1 MRLPISAV
9 VFLAASLVCQGQALN
24 FQNVKEQYPTYFNV
38 YVGTDQGQHW
48 FAPSPRTD
56 VPADD
61 PLALLFNQ
69 NRLYV
74 DYLLQNYRSSDAVA
88 IEKVLPDSAKAAAL
102 FAVQLRNDRRFEKLF
117 KEQVAHFLAATG
129 RSLAAYQPQPKMSLS
144 ADSLMTIAAQF
155 FYAMRERPDSSISWK
170 VCVGMNGFM
179 QDKHDDMQPLVE
191 AFCFQ
196 AVFNQ
201 YDPEKP
207 GYATDFLANARQI
220 TRETRAL
227 HGEERLGMARRRMTA
242 LMKTNDALRTVLL
255 GEYEKKK
262 PMLNFTLR

>member
-9 VFLAASLVCQGQALN
+9 AFLATSLVCQGQALD
-24 FQNVKEQYPTYFNV
+24 FQNIKQHYPTYFSV
-38 YVGTDQGQHW
+38 YVGTHEGRNW

-61 PLALLFNQ
+61 PLAGLFNQ
-69 NRLYV
+69 NWLYV
-74 DYLLQNYRSSDAVA
+74 DYLLQNYRSSDASA
-88 IEKVLPDSAKAAAL
+88 IEKTLPDSAKAAAL
-102 FAVQLRNDRRFEKLF
+102 FAVQLRNDHRFEPLF

-129 RSLAAYQPQPKMSLS
+129 RSLTGYRPQPKLSLS
-144 ADSLMTIAAQF
+144 TDSLMTIAAQF

-179 QDKHDDMQPLVE
+179 QDKRDDMQPLVE

-196 AVFNQ
+196 AVFDQ

-207 GYATDFLANARQI
+207 GYATDFLANAR
-220 TRETRAL
+220 
-227 HGEERLGMARRRMTA
+227 
-242 LMKTNDALRTVLL
+242 
-255 GEYEKKK
+255 
-262 PMLNFTLR
+262 